1 RTVVSSKGTITAEMS
16 DTPRNASLGNESEAL
31 DEDVVK
37 SVILTD
43 KMTGG
48 DSDVDVFI
56 NNIWTYI
63 LGIGDEMPPTYEPK
77 LLLSLLEKA
86 ERILEEETTVLDLQ
100 VCASIHR
107 TLSQSFSKQVRPFF
121 RYLEVGNSG
130 GPLTVIGDLQGHG
143 DSLLTLISLTSQSSN
158 QRFLF
163 LGNYSGCGFA
173 PHESLFLLLA
183 LKLRYPHKIFLLK
196 GNMEDPENAKAHFF
210 IEGLAVR
217 NLMTTA
223 LVWLACERIFGLL
236 PLAALVAGRLFC
248 VHGGIGEYTVRYG
261 IPTIRRIQ
269 RPPLMPLE
277 VAITKELVW
286 GCLHIGA
293 EKKLPSMDNVPLFDE
308 KDIETFCERNSVE
321 MIIRSRQLTSEGILN
336 NPSRLFTIWS
346 AVSFLDNF
354 NNAAAALV
362 LDASCRNATVISYSL
377 YEPESKSLD
386 DTKPA
391 GGRSTLA
398 LQ

>member
-1 RTVVSSKGTITAEMS
+1 MS
-16 DTPRNASLGNESEAL
+16 GTPRHASLGNDSEVL
-31 DEDVVK
+31 DEDVAK
-37 SVILTD
+37 SVTLTD
-43 KMTGG
+43 KMTGD

-63 LGIGDEMPPTYEPK
+63 LGTGDEMPPVYEPK

-86 ERILEEETTVLDLQ
+86 ERVLEEEATVLDL
-100 VCASIHR
+100 
-107 TLSQSFSKQVRPFF
+107 
-121 RYLEVGNSG
+121 E
-130 GPLTVIGDLQGHG
+130 GPLTIIGDLQGHG

-183 LKLRYPHKIFLLK
+183 LKLRYPQKIFLLK

-248 VHGGIGEYTVRYG
+248 VHGGIGEHTIKHG
-261 IPTIRRIQ
+261 ISTIRRIQ

-277 VAITKELVW
+277 VAITKELIW

-293 EKKLPSMDNVPLFDE
+293 EKKLSSIDNMPLFDE
-308 KDIETFCERNSVE
+308 KDIETFCERNPVE

-336 NPSRLFTIWS
+336 NPSRLLTIWS

-354 NNAAAALV
+354 SNAAAALV
-362 LDASCRNATVISYSL
+362 LDASCRSATVVSYSL

-386 DTKPA
+386 DTKPP

-398 LQ
+398 LP